1 MYKRIARGFTLIE
14 LMVTVAIISILTAIA
29 LPAYTNYVIR
39 GKIPDAT
46 GQLASMQV
54 KMEQYFQDN
63 HKYLNAPNPNN
74 LVVPC
79 TTADT
84 ATSQY
89 FDFSCSA
96 APTDTTYTLQA
107 VGKGSMNGFTYTVD
121 QSNAKTTTITGVSGW
136 TAATPNNCWVT
147 KQGGVC

>member
-1 MYKRIARGFTLIE
+1 MRQSTERGFTLIE
-14 LMVTVAIISILTAIA
+14 LMITVAIIAILSAIA
-29 LPAYTNYVIR
+29 LPSYTNYVIR

-63 HKYLNAPNPNN
+63 HTYAGAPNPSNQAAA
-74 LVVPC
+74 C

-84 ATSQY
+84 TTSKY

-96 APTDTTYTLQA
+96 APTAIAYTLQA
-107 VGKGSMNGFTYTVD
+107 VGKSSMAGFTYTVNE
-121 QSNAKTTTITGVSGW
+121 SNAKTTTISGVSGW

-147 KQGGVC
+147 KQGGEC